1 MSLLVNPYQPQ
12 LAALFYGSRQN
23 ANGVSNKDAIQH
35 CLSRFSNKHSNEIFY
50 IHYRNKNKLT
60 NQSLLQ
66 VEHNVHLHHAGYL
79 KNTQYFD
86 FYQR

>member
-1 MSLLVNPYQPQ
+1 MQMAGQIEMQFNTYLVVFPLNFQYKKKK
-12 LAALFYGSRQN
+12 FHN
-23 ANGVSNKDAIQH
+23 HD
-35 CLSRFSNKHSNEIFY
+35 
-50 IHYRNKNKLT
+50 RNKNKLT

-66 VEHNVHLHHAGYL
+66 VEHNVHLHHVGYL